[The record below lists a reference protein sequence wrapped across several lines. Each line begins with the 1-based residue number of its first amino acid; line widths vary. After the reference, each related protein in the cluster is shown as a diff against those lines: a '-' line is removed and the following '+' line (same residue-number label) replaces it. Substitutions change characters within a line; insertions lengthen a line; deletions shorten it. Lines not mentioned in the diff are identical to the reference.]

1 VILKPRI
8 EEYQQKMQ
16 LINSFIKLQD
26 GGQSFLE
33 ELPSEATQE
42 ESKEE
47 DIIEIVMKQF
57 NMKQGGTSCFNQ
69 MIRAQLP
76 DHLQQR
82 PLSGNIVTKQTAQ
95 DLILKAKAGV

>member
-1 VILKPRI
+1 
-8 EEYQQKMQ
+8 MQ

-33 ELPSEATQE
+33 ELPSEVTQE

-47 DIIEIVMKQF
+47 DIIEMVMKQF

-82 PLSGNIVTKQTAQ
+82 PLSGKLVSK
-95 DLILKAKAGV
+95 